1 MSNTKLPELYIKNI
15 LNKISCKKNLTD
27 TEAILIFR
35 NIVEG
40 SIQDDYSTSILK
52 EISKKG
58 ETVDEILAMV
68 KIIKEHSITIRPQ
81 IKNKIFDICGTGGSK
96 IKTFNISTAS
106 AIVAASAGCNIAK
119 HGNRAVSGICG
130 SADFLEYIGLNLSN
144 PPQVVS
150 NCIEE
155 LGIGFLFAPL
165 FHPVLKNVSKL
176 RKEIGMKTIFNIAAP
191 LCNPCDNLSGQ
202 IIGVYDSLLLPKF
215 SEVTKKLNRNFILI
229 NSKDGIDEIS
239 TTCNNEIIHVNKG
252 EIIKYNLNPLEVGI
266 PLASLNNIT
275 IKNKEDS
282 IELTLKSIYG
292 LAHKE
297 IEDIIAL
304 NSSPVL
310 VLSEIAKN
318 LQEGIDIC
326 RSIIR
331 EGKARKKLED
341 LITFC
346 GNKERLKEIEKKLDL
361 H

>member
-1 MSNTKLPELYIKNI
+1 MSNTELSELHVKNI
-15 LNKISCKKNLTD
+15 LNKISSKKNLTYPD
-27 TEAILIFR
+27 AIVIFK

-40 SIQDDYSTSILK
+40 RIQDYYSTSILK
-52 EISKKG
+52 EISRKG
-58 ETVDEILAMV
+58 ETVDEIHAMV
-68 KIIKEHSITIRPQ
+68 QIIKELSITIHPK
-81 IKNKIFDICGTGGSK
+81 IKNNIFDICGTGGSK

-144 PPQVVS
+144 PPHVVTS
-150 NCIEE
+150 CIEE

-202 IIGVYDSLLLPKF
+202 IIGIYDSSLLHKF
-215 SEVTKKLNRNFILI
+215 AEVTKKLNRNFILV
-229 NSKDGIDEIS
+229 NSNDGIDEIS
-239 TTCNNEIIHVNKG
+239 TTCVNKIIRVNKG
-252 EIIKYNLNPLEVGI
+252 EIIKFNLNPLEVGI
-266 PLASLNNIT
+266 PLASVNNIT

-292 LAHKE
+292 VARKE
-297 IEDIIAL
+297 IEDIVAL
-304 NSSPVL
+304 NSSSVL

-318 LQEGIDIC
+318 LQEGIDIS
-326 RSIIR
+326 RSVIR

-346 GNKERLKEIEKKLDL
+346 GNKERLYEIEKKFDL
-361 H
+361 T

>member
-1 MSNTKLPELYIKNI
+1 MINTEHNIKNI
-15 LNKISCKKNLTD
+15 LNKVSSSENLTYN
-27 TEAILIFR
+27 EAKVIFT
-35 NIVEG
+35 NIVENR
-40 SIQDDYSTSILK
+40 IQDYYSTSILK
-52 EISKKG
+52 AISAKG

-68 KIIKEHSITIRPQ
+68 QIIKEHSITIHP
-81 IKNKIFDICGTGGSK
+81 KIQNNLFDICGTGGSK

-144 PPQVVS
+144 PPHIVS
-150 NCIEE
+150 SCIEK

-176 RKEIGMKTIFNIAAP
+176 RKEIGTKTIFNVAAP
-191 LCNPCDNLSGQ
+191 LCNPCANLSGQ
-202 IIGVYDSLLLPKF
+202 IIGIYDSNLLNKF

-229 NSKDGIDEIS
+229 NSNNGIDEIS
-239 TTCNNEIIHVNKG
+239 NTCINEIIYVNNGQLSKFS
-252 EIIKYNLNPLEVGI
+252 LNPLEVGI
-266 PLASLNNIT
+266 PFTSVNSIT
-275 IKNKEDS
+275 IKNKDDS

-292 LAHKE
+292 LARKE
-297 IEDIIAL
+297 IEDIVVL

-310 VLSEIAKN
+310 VLSEIANN
-318 LQEGIDIC
+318 LKEGVDIS
-326 RSIIR
+326 RSVIR

-346 GNKERLKEIEKKLDL
+346 GNKDRLLEIEKDLDIS
-361 H
+361 